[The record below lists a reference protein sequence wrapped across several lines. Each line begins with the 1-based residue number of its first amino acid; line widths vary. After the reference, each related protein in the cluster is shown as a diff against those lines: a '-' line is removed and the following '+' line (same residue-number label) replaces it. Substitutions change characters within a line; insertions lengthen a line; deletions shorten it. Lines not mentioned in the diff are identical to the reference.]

1 MFYLVMLLVWWLL
14 WLGRKFKNGIFMNSP
29 KIYRSKN
36 CVKKNEITFLPYVN
50 QDYNAKHNRIDWV
63 DPRAQRGG
71 AVLGTIFAFVRH
83 PMATLTNAILRS
95 CTSIFHGRG
104 LENRPE
110 AFTWRNS
117 RIMIYF
123 VSHEMNKIINE
134 TSIANSAHFDL
145 IL

>member
-1 MFYLVMLLVWWLL
+1 M
-14 WLGRKFKNGIFMNSP
+14 
-29 KIYRSKN
+29 
-36 CVKKNEITFLPYVN
+36 KKNEITFLPYVN

-110 AFTWRNS
+110 AFT
-117 RIMIYF
+117 
-123 VSHEMNKIINE
+123 
-134 TSIANSAHFDL
+134 
-145 IL
+145 